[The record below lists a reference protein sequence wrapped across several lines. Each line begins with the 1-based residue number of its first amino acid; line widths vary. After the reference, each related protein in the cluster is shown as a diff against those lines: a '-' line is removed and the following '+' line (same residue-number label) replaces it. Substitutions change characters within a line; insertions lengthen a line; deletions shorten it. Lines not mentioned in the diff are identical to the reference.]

1 MKYLKKILMIA
12 VPAVLLNVWLLRFN
26 LATSYRGGNSTNMLE
41 EFAVYGLND
50 TTAYL
55 VGGLKILASIGLLL
69 GFFFDKTIKPA
80 ASVIVVLMIGALA
93 MHLKV
98 ADDAIKFLPAG
109 LIFLFS
115 SVILLLQLKIIR

>member
-1 MKYLKKILMIA
+1 MRYLKKILMIA

-26 LATSYRGGNSTNMLE
+26 LATSYRGGNSTIMLE

-80 ASVIVVLMIGALA
+80 ASVIVVLLIGALA

-98 ADDAIKFLPAG
+98 ADEAIKFLPAG

-115 SVILLLQLKIIR
+115 SVILLLQLKIIK